1 MEGEKYKA
9 WIRLDFGEKDLH
21 DNYKIKQYGLRY
33 GYDLEKVL
41 EKYPIR
47 ELQEE
52 KTKAEL
58 YRSLQR
64 GNRQSVTFDK
74 PTKSERMYIEANP
87 MFKTINIYPHVV
99 KVAKKTGSEPPVP
112 SAEDVAENSAEH
124 PADVAD
130 PTPEEFPAETPEDE
144 TVPAEE
150 TIPEGTLVRKPS
162 TRKRIRKIVH

>member
-1 MEGEKYKA
+1 MINLEGEKYKA
-9 WIRLDFGEKDLH
+9 WIRLDFGEKDVH
-21 DNYKIKQYGLRY
+21 DNYKIKQYGSRY

-47 ELQEE
+47 ELEQE

-74 PTKSERMYIEANP
+74 PTKSEKMYIEANP

-99 KVAKKTGSEPPVP
+99 KAAKKTGSEPLSP
-112 SAEDVAENSAEH
+112 SAENVAEGSAKQ
-124 PADVAD
+124 PAGIAD
-130 PTPEEFPAETPEDE
+130 PMLEEVPEEVHKNESMSEYALAEKPPA
-144 TVPAEE
+144 
-150 TIPEGTLVRKPS
+150 
-162 TRKRIRKIVH
+162 RKRIRKIVH